1 MIICISFHGRWDKF
15 NKGRRSNVAEQIA
28 PRAAEA
34 EVVTVRKA
42 PANPLRQGASGQLS
56 LRSEEKIDRRVRKT
70 KRQLREALTTLL
82 LEKKFSDIT
91 VREISE
97 LADVNRGTFYTHY
110 RDTTDLLH
118 QLESSF
124 LNRLREIIVTVKRQD
139 WERATYAYLEEVFTL
154 CRDNADIYRALVC
167 NGSDPDFEERFVITL
182 RNQYLRSF
190 LEHVCRTEERIQ
202 ELYCVY
208 IVDGMLAIVS
218 LWLNTGMKET
228 PEEMSRIGGDFIMRG
243 VKGLR

>member
-1 MIICISFHGRWDKF
+1 MAVGPIPSAAEEVEVRTRTPVKAL
-15 NKGRRSNVAEQIA
+15 RRSTAEL
-28 PRAAEA
+28 AESPGDGK
-34 EVVTVRKA
+34 V
-42 PANPLRQGASGQLS
+42 
-56 LRSEEKIDRRVRKT
+56 DRRVRKT
-70 KRQLREALTTLL
+70 KSQLRQALTTLL
-82 LEKKFSDIT
+82 LKKSFSEIT

-124 LNRLREIIVTVKRQD
+124 LNRLREISVTVKRQD